1 MSVNDKKI
9 NDITNDNII
18 EEKLKPNYFTF
29 SSENSPNDNKK
40 TNNMASTPFSIEQNS
55 KVNIKNKTNKIK
67 IAEFSTNYQTFS
79 PIRQSFSPNDENI
92 PISDNSKKEK
102 DIYENNNDNKSNQ
115 IINFPTNFETFSND
129 KIDFNNEIE
138 NIIDEK
144 IKDIYKDTFNNKDIE
159 DIKDLCTFQKP
170 KLSLKDSRTKLKQLR
185 DKLYPLSE
193 EEKISIQSEL
203 LPVPVEK
210 MNDEKYKILKMHYL
224 KKPSLPEYKS
234 CQKYDEYYKPF
245 EDSLNKKNEYYFL
258 KKKKSIYS
266 NTKFMKLEIN
276 LKNKNN
282 EKNFPLYKDQDIGV
296 YEYWQVPLIESKID
310 EDIDSDEEQ
319 IKLAQKVCELDL
331 LEGIKY
337 IKNNGINS
345 LIHNRFKKK
354 EVDSNIKC
362 KSVSK

>member
-1 MSVNDKKI
+1 MSDNEKKVN
-9 NDITNDNII
+9 NLN
-18 EEKLKPNYFTF
+18 
-29 SSENSPNDNKK
+29 EN
-40 TNNMASTPFSIEQNS
+40 ENS
-55 KVNIKNKTNKIK
+55 KVIKPQFFSFSSKDKTNLSVDKNTKNLNQISFSEYNNSNIKNI
-67 IAEFSTNYQTFS
+67 
-79 PIRQSFSPNDENI
+79 
-92 PISDNSKKEK
+92 
-102 DIYENNNDNKSNQ
+102 NDNKSNQ

-129 KIDFNNEIE
+129 KIDFNNENE

-159 DIKDLCTFQKP
+159 DIKDLYTFQKP

-203 LPVPVEK
+203 LSVPVEK
-210 MNDEKYKILKMHYL
+210 MNDEKFKILKMHYL

-276 LKNKNN
+276 LKNKNS

-345 LIHNRFKKK
+345 LINNRFKKK

-362 KSVSK
+362 KTV